1 MSMTD
6 VFLGSVRTR
15 TLRISVVGLGY
26 VGIPTAAVFA
36 ESGFSVTGYDL
47 SQATVNLINEG
58 RCPIHERDLELLVK
72 RNFDLKRL
80 RATADHEGMIENSD
94 CVLICVQ
101 TPLRKDKTPDLT
113 FVERVLEVLE
123 PPSLRGKA
131 IVLVSTSSP
140 GTLQKYA
147 ESVAQIGQFK
157 LDEDLLLA
165 YAPER
170 IAPGN
175 SVKEFIENT
184 RLVGG
189 IGPNST
195 EAVACLFETVCREVT
210 RTDVT
215 SAEISK
221 LAENTY
227 RDVNIA
233 FVNELS
239 LVCEA
244 TGADITEV
252 IRLANSHPRVALHRP
267 GPGVGGPCLTK
278 DPYFLGTHLLV
289 GRDVDVVTAARRMND
304 FMPVHVARTVMNALE
319 STGKDKQRRIV
330 ALFGM
335 AYKAGVGDL
344 RESPAVRV
352 FDSLLAKGLTLRV
365 YDPYVAN
372 DFEGHGVCS
381 VEECV
386 RGADC
391 LVMLTDHPAFRD
403 LDLDELKRMM
413 NENPLL
419 IDARRVVDPGKATR
433 AGFFYFGV
441 GYGGKGRLQNP
452 L

>member
-1 MSMTD
+1 MSMED
-6 VFLGSVRTR
+6 VFLESVRTR
-15 TLRISVVGLGY
+15 ALRISVVGLGY
-26 VGIPTAAVFA
+26 IGIPTAAVFA

-47 SQATVNLINEG
+47 NQATVDLINEG
-58 RCPIHERDLELLVK
+58 RCPLHERDLEMLVK
-72 RNFDLKRL
+72 RNIDLKRL
-80 RATADHEGMIENSD
+80 RATAGHEGIIEKSD
-94 CVLICVQ
+94 CILICVQ
-101 TPLRKDKTPDLT
+101 TPLRDDKTPNLT
-113 FVERVLEVLE
+113 FVERALEALD
-123 PPSLRGKA
+123 PPSLKGKA

-147 ESVAQIGQFK
+147 ESVAQTGHLK

-175 SVKEFIENT
+175 SITEFIENT

-189 IGPNST
+189 IGLNST
-195 EAVACLFETVCREVT
+195 EAVACLFETVCQKVI

-244 TGADITEV
+244 TGADINEV

-278 DPYFLGTHLLV
+278 DPYFLVTHLLV
-289 GRDVDVVTAARRMND
+289 GKDVDVVNAARRMND
-304 FMPVHVARTVMNALE
+304 FMPMHVGRTVMKALE
-319 STGKDKQRRIV
+319 STGKDVQRSIV

-352 FDSLLAKGLTLRV
+352 FDSLLAKGLALRV
-365 YDPYVAN
+365 YDPYVAD
-372 DFEGHGVCS
+372 DFDGHGVCS
-381 VEECV
+381 MEECV
-386 RGADC
+386 RDADC
-391 LVMLTDHPAFRD
+391 LVVLTDHPAFLD
-403 LDLDELKRMM
+403 LDLEELNGMM

-419 IDARRVVDPGKATR
+419 IDARRIVNPGKATR
-433 AGFFYFGV
+433 AGFLYFGI
-441 GYGGKGRLQNP
+441 GYGGKN
-452 L
+452 